1 MIVYAKKLRGYLA
14 LGTLVAGLSA
24 CAPQPT
30 VVLDAKTD
38 RSPNTM
44 GLDSRDF
51 ESAAS
56 RHVQKMLTSGALH
69 NPRGG
74 RYVVT
79 ISRMTNDTMQR
90 IDTDQLIKIIRVEL
104 LNSGKVV
111 ITTAVGGNGPEDT
124 MSLQARQLRA
134 SAEFNQ
140 STVAKQG
147 QMIAPDF
154 SLSGKIIQQNNR
166 VDGGAQRVD
175 YEFMLTLTDIKTGL
189 AFWEGTE
196 KISKLG
202 SGSTASW

>member
-1 MIVYAKKLRGYLA
+1 MFLV
-14 LGTLVAGLSA
+14 LGAMSLGLSA
-24 CAPQPT
+24 CGPQPT
-30 VVLDAKTD
+30 VVVDAKTD
-38 RSPNTM
+38 RTPNTM

-56 RHVQKMLTSGALH
+56 RHVQKMLISGALN

-74 RYVVT
+74 RYVVA
-79 ISRMTNDTMQR
+79 ISRVVNDTMQR

-111 ITTAVGGNGPEDT
+111 ITTAVGGSGPEDL
-124 MSLQARQLRA
+124 MSMQARQLRA

-147 QMIAPDF
+147 QMVAPDL

-175 YEFMLTLTDIKTGL
+175 YDFMLTMTDIKTGL
-189 AFWEGTE
+189 AFWEGKET
-196 KISKLG
+196 ISKLG
-202 SGSTASW
+202 SGSTTSW